1 MSSERVT
8 QSLSLRVRKRAKGL
22 CEYCKAPANFA
33 SASFHCD
40 HIIPRKSGGK
50 TTLDNLAWTCPWCN
64 STKHTKTHALDPRT
78 GQRVPLFNPRLKN
91 WNRHFRWSE
100 DRLTIIGRT
109 RTGRATV
116 EALNL
121 NHLGIVNIRMVL
133 RNSSEYSP
141 NSD

>member
-8 QSLSLRVRKRAKGL
+8 QSMSLRVRKRAKGL

-50 TTLDNLAWTCPWCN
+50 TTLDNLAWTCPSCN
-64 STKHTKTHALDPRT
+64 SKKYSKTHAHDPQTR
-78 GQRVPLFNPRLKN
+78 QRVPLFNPRLKN
-91 WNRHFRWSE
+91 WNRHFKWSE
-100 DRLTIIGRT
+100 NNLTIIGRT

-116 EALNL
+116 EALKL
-121 NHLGIVNIRMVL
+121 NHLEIVNLRRVL

-141 NSD
+141 NSN